1 MSEVKIVRL
10 TSGEEIISKVV
21 ENEDS
26 ITLKNPAILIPAGR
40 EQLALGQWLP
50 YADYDKK
57 GIEISNKGVLFTVD
71 AQDELKNQYNTSFGS
86 GVVVPTAGAGGIHG
100 AGIPAPD
107 LKLTT

>member
-1 MSEVKIVRL
+1 MSEGKIVRL

-57 GIEISNKGVLFTVD
+57 KWQNYYNMKDESDMVWLDEEEHDYNNNNNVTTKIYYKDNKDYNPKRSSNR
-71 AQDELKNQYNTSFGS
+71 
-86 GVVVPTAGAGGIHG
+86 
-100 AGIPAPD
+100 
-107 LKLTT
+107 

>member
-1 MSEVKIVRL
+1 MVKLVRL
-10 TSGEEIISKVV
+10 SSGEELISKVDI
-21 ENEDS
+21 NEDS

-40 EQLALGQWLP
+40 EQLALGQWMP
-50 YADYDKK
+50 YASY
-57 GIEISNKGVLFTVD
+57 EKGVEIKNEFVVFIVD

-86 GVVVPTAGAGGIHG
+86 GLVVPTAGAGGIQG